1 VSEFVPKIVDIA
13 LADSSATSLLDD
25 GNDVA

>member
-1 VSEFVPKIVDIA
+1 VLEFVPKIMNIA
-13 LADSSATSLLDD
+13 LADSGATSLLDD